1 MFLRKAGISMT
12 AKDLAKLLH
21 LSEAAISMALN
32 NKPGVSTATRQRVL
46 AAARENGYDFSK
58 LKGDEGT
65 KHEEGTISFLIYRK
79 HGAIVSDTPF
89 FNLLTEGIEQA
100 CRRAHY
106 SLNINYLY
114 GDDNIKKQISQL
126 PYSNGILLLATEM
139 KLEDFM
145 PFRSLTVPLV
155 VLDTWYETL
164 GYDSILINN
173 FQGAYQAATLLI
185 KKTKS
190 QPGYLRSSYPIGNF
204 NERADGFYKA
214 IRENGMS
221 TSRTP
226 VLNLSPSM
234 EGAYKDMLELLENGE
249 KPVRAYFSDNDLI
262 AAGAIKALREKG
274 FRIPEDVAVMGFD
287 DMPLCNYIEPA
298 LTTVH
303 VPKQYM
309 GQMAVTRLL
318 QIIRSSESY
327 PVKIEIGTRIIKRK
341 SV

>member
-1 MFLRKAGISMT
+1 MT
-12 AKDLAKLLH
+12 AKELAKLLN

-58 LKGDEGT
+58 LKDTEDVKT
-65 KHEEGTISFLIYRK
+65 EEGTISFLIYRK
-79 HGAIVSDTPF
+79 HGAVVSDTPF
-89 FNLLTEGIEQA
+89 FSQLTEGIEQA
-100 CRRAHY
+100 CRKAHY

-114 GDDNIKKQISQL
+114 GDDSIKKQLSQL

-139 KLEDFM
+139 KLEDFT
-145 PFRSLTVPLV
+145 PFHALTVPLV
-155 VLDTWYETL
+155 VLDTWYENL

-173 FQGAYQAATLLI
+173 FQGAYQAASHLI
-185 KKTKS
+185 RKTKS

-221 TSRTP
+221 TSRSP
-226 VLNLSPSM
+226 VLSLSPSM
-234 EGAYKDMLELLENGE
+234 EGAYKDMMELLEDGE
-249 KPVRAYFSDNDLI
+249 KPVHAYFADNDLI
-262 AAGAIKALREKG
+262 AAGAMKALREKG
-274 FRIPEDVAVMGFD
+274 YRIPEDVAVMGFD
-287 DMPLCNYIEPA
+287 DMPLCNYIEPT

-309 GQMAVTRLL
+309 GQIAVTRLL
-318 QIIRSSESY
+318 QIIKSIENY
-327 PVKIEIGTRIIKRK
+327 PVKIEISTRIVKRK

>member
-1 MFLRKAGISMT
+1 MT
-12 AKDLAKLLH
+12 AKELAKLLN

-46 AAARENGYDFSK
+46 AAAKENGYDFSK
-58 LKGDEGT
+58 LKESEDT
-65 KHEEGTISFLIYRK
+65 KKEEGTISFLIYRK
-79 HGAIVSDTPF
+79 HGAVVSDTPF
-89 FNLLTEGIEQA
+89 FNQLTEGIEQA
-100 CRRAHY
+100 CRKAHY

-114 GDDNIKKQISQL
+114 GDDSIKKQLAQL
-126 PYSNGILLLATEM
+126 PYSNGLLLLATEM
-139 KLEDFM
+139 KLEDFS
-145 PFRSLTVPLV
+145 PFHTLTVPLV
-155 VLDTWYETL
+155 VLDTWYESL

-173 FQGAYQAATLLI
+173 FQGAYQAANHLI
-185 KKTKS
+185 KKTQS

-226 VLNLSPSM
+226 VLSLSPSM
-234 EGAYKDMLELLENGE
+234 EGAYKDMLELLEDGE
-249 KPVRAYFSDNDLI
+249 KPARAYFADNDLI
-262 AAGAIKALREKG
+262 AAGAMKALREKG
-274 FRIPEDVAVMGFD
+274 YRVPEDVAVMGFD
-287 DMPLCNYIEPA
+287 DMPLCNYIEPT

-318 QIIRSSESY
+318 QIMKSTENY